1 MKDKTEKITAAIFAN
16 KVRKA
21 LHKKIKGYSNCWVQD
36 DVLIADIQPLG
47 IYTYH
52 FTIPEISSHISH
64 GLTVE
69 QASRDII
76 KGYRDYILSEHFYFK

>member
-1 MKDKTEKITAAIFAN
+1 MRARAEKTTAEFFAN

-21 LHKKIKGYSNCWVQD
+21 LHKKIKGYSNCWVQG

-52 FTIPEISSHISH
+52 FTISEISRHISH
-64 GLTVE
+64 GLTAE
-69 QASRDII
+69 QVSRDII